1 MKTMNKY
8 IIVGSICTVL
18 DLLIFLFAVYI
29 LEMNVVISNLI
40 SSHAGIALSFILNRN
55 YTFKS
60 NRKIINQLI
69 IFYLVALTGFL
80 FSHVC
85 IVVFVELYQYPAG
98 IIKVLT
104 YPGIFAIQYSL
115 NKYITFRDI
124 KNPA

>member
-1 MKTMNKY
+1 
-8 IIVGSICTVL
+8 
-18 DLLIFLFAVYI
+18 
-29 LEMNVVISNLI
+29 MNVVISNLI